1 MADDTKAKVAA
12 GVGAAGTT
20 AAIGAAMS
28 GSSAAA
34 MTSILA
40 TLGLGSMAAGIVVL
54 SAAPVAIGGLLMEH
68 GASSQTIKLRTFLI
82 S

>member
-20 AAIGAAMS
+20 AAIGAAAY
-28 GSSAAA
+28 GSSASA
-34 MTSILA
+34 MTGALA
-40 TLGLGSMAAGIVVL
+40 TIGAGSMAAGIGVV
-54 SAAPVAIGGLLMEH
+54 AADPVAIGGLLMEH

>member
-20 AAIGAAMS
+20 AAIGVAMS

-34 MTSILA
+34 MTSTLA
-40 TLGLGSMAAGIVVL
+40 TLGLGSSMAAGIGVVA
-54 SAAPVAIGGLLMEH
+54 AAPLAAAGLAYGVTRLF
-68 GASSQTIKLRTFLI
+68 TDD
-82 S
+82 